1 MKLKFYEYEKCS
13 ICVKARKWL
22 ESKEVTF
29 VRIPIR
35 EHPPSKEELAQLL
48 NAHEGNLKKLFNT
61 SGRDYRDPKI
71 KETLAN
77 LSKEETLDFLSTRGN
92 LIKRPVLIG
101 RGIARQGFKPE
112 DWGEI
117 PQL

>member
-13 ICVKARKWL
+13 TCVKARKWL
-22 ESKEVTF
+22 ETKEVTF
-29 VRIPIR
+29 ERIPIR

-48 NAHEGNLKKLFNT
+48 KAHEGNLKKLFNT